1 MIRAIAWD
9 IDGTLVDSEPR
20 HHRALLVAS
29 RALGVALDDL
39 PDQAFRGVHMLDVWE
54 VLRSRYPSD
63 VGRDPWL
70 DAINRAYVADA
81 EPLTPIAGGVD
92 VIRSLHG
99 AGLTQVCVSNSNRVV
114 VDANIVALG
123 LAPYLVGSI
132 SLDDVACGKPDPEP
146 YRIACAMLGLPP
158 HEVAAVED
166 SATGAVSARAA
177 GLLVIGFGPALGHG
191 EADLICGSLLEIPR
205 LLQEAVAD
213 RPAGPQRAVRPGS
226 GG

>member
-1 MIRAIAWD
+1 VIRAIAWD

-20 HHRALLVAS
+20 HHRALLAAS

-54 VLRSRYPSD
+54 VLRPRYPSH
-63 VGRDPWL
+63 VGREPWL
-70 DAINRAYVADA
+70 DAINRAYVADTA
-81 EPLTPIAGGVD
+81 PLVPIPGGSE
-92 VIRSLHG
+92 VIQSLHA
-99 AGLTQVCVSNSNRVV
+99 AGLFQVCVSNSNRVV

-132 SLDDVACGKPDPEP
+132 SLDDVVCGKPDPEP
-146 YRIACAMLGLPP
+146 YRRACAMLGLAP

-166 SATGAVSARAA
+166 SATGAASARRA
-177 GLLVIGFGPALGHG
+177 GLFVVGYGPDLGDAG
-191 EADLICGSLLEIPR
+191 VDGLCQSLFEIPR
-205 LLQEAVAD
+205 LLKEARALRPVAPRAGV
-213 RPAGPQRAVRPGS
+213 RPAS